1 MTTLKQ
7 IHDGLFPTEIYAEIA
22 FVDTTGRDTKIGKVF
37 TVHIKDDSNIM
48 KLSIW
53 NADQIKSLKV
63 GQKIMITKASVSI
76 FQNEPQLSLTKDG
89 KIEII
94 G

>member
-1 MTTLKQ
+1 MTTLKD
-7 IHDGLFPTEIYAEIA
+7 IFNALFPTDVYATIA
-22 FVDTTGRDTKIGKVF
+22 FVDTTGRDTKVGKVF
-37 TVHIKDDSNIM
+37 TVHITDDTKIM

-53 NADQIKSLKV
+53 NEEQVKALKI

>member
-1 MTTLKQ
+1 MTTLKD
-7 IHDGLFPTEIYAEIA
+7 IFNALFPTDVYATIA
-22 FVDTTGRDTKIGKVF
+22 FIDTTGRDTKVGKVY
-37 TVHIKDDSNIM
+37 TVHVSDDSKIM

-53 NADQIKSLKV
+53 SEEQLKPLKV

-89 KIEII
+89 KIEIV